1 MRGDRMREARETLK
15 LTQEELAELTGLEP
29 LQIWR
34 YESGKFKPKS
44 DVLSKI
50 AAALNV
56 STDWLVGLTE
66 HRTGHFGED
75 LSEQETEIVKA
86 IRTGDKIGAIKAIV
100 GGE

>member
-1 MRGDRMREARETLK
+1 MRGDRMREAREILK

-44 DVLSKI
+44 DVLTKI

-56 STDWLVGLTE
+56 STDWLVGLIE
-66 HRTGHFGED
+66 QPTGHIGDD
-75 LSEQETEIVKA
+75 LNEQETEVVNALRHGDKMGA
-86 IRTGDKIGAIKAIV
+86 IRAIV
-100 GGE
+100 GQN